1 MDPARQPDRAAG
13 SVKAVAA
20 SLTAQGLLEQ
30 ESRALLTR
38 LDRLD
43 YFAFIEPMVAAA
55 APSPEARIAVEK
67 YLVENWRNLRELVKQ
82 QIRRLR
88 ESRSRVPASELMQRN
103 FVLLRLKFN
112 AMLADFDTFADV
124 FTQRSETNYGVW
136 IAGLDVAATDAL
148 RIEAKGMEMPPVVCY
163 LDRGHGAAIR
173 RARTRLAT
181 GRANPV
187 AIVRVPRERMVGS
200 GIAASLFHEVGHQ
213 GAALLDLVSSLRRV
227 LRARQIVAGPQ
238 QLPWVLYER
247 WISEIVADFWS
258 VARLGIGATLGL
270 MGVVSLPRAFV
281 FRAHLDDPHPV
292 PWFRL
297 MLSCAMG
304 RELYPDAQWE
314 QLARAW
320 VEFFPLQD
328 LAPQERDFFRRLLAT
343 IPEFSRMLAE
353 HQAPSLGGR
362 TLREA
367 LETRGREPD
376 RLRSAYRRWREDPRA
391 MYAARPSMAFAVL
404 GQARA
409 SGLLT
414 PEGESRAV
422 LALLRSWALRRS
434 LGEGTEKPKCHCRPA
449 RRGSSNNEFAEGE
462 SHV

>member
-1 MDPARQPDRAAG
+1 
-13 SVKAVAA
+13 
-20 SLTAQGLLEQ
+20 
-30 ESRALLTR
+30 
-38 LDRLD
+38 
-43 YFAFIEPMVAAA
+43 MVAAA
-55 APSPEARIAVEK
+55 APSPEARVAVET
-67 YLVENWRNLRELVKQ
+67 YLVENWRNLRELVTQ

-88 ESRSRVPASELMQRN
+88 RSRSRMGASELMQRN

-136 IAGLDVAATDAL
+136 IAGLDVAAADAL
-148 RIEAKGMEMPPVVCY
+148 RIEAKEMEMPPVVCY

-173 RARTRLAT
+173 RARTRLST

-213 GAALLDLVSSLRRV
+213 GAALLDLVPSLRRV
-227 LRARQIVAGPQ
+227 LQARQIVAGPHR
-238 QLPWVLYER
+238 LPWVLYER
-247 WISEIVADFWS
+247 WISEIVADFWA

-281 FRAHLDDPHPV
+281 FRTSLDDPHPV

-304 RELYPDAQWE
+304 RELYPDPQWE
-314 QLARAW
+314 KLARVW
-320 VEFFPLQD
+320 MEFFPLHD
-328 LAPQERDFFRRLLAT
+328 LAPQEQDFFRRLLST
-343 IPEFSRMLAE
+343 IPEFARMLAD
-353 HQAPSLGGR
+353 HQPASLRGR
-362 TLREA
+362 TLRQA
-367 LETRGREPD
+367 LDTRGREPENLR
-376 RLRSAYRRWREDPRA
+376 RLCRRWREDGRA
-391 MYAARPSMAFAVL
+391 MYEARPSLAFAVL

-414 PEGESRAV
+414 PEVESRTA

-434 LGEGTEKPKCHCRPA
+434 LGERTGMPKCHCRPA
-449 RRGSSNNEFAEGE
+449 RRKSLNNEFAEGE